1 MKNTRFHSQ
10 RYAISFF
17 VGLAAL
23 GAGVITVLPARE
35 KKFTRMEIGE
45 TRIIAEAASSR
56 EERMRGL
63 SGRKDLGSSHGMLF
77 VFENPDFHSIWMKG
91 MYFPI
96 DIIWIS
102 KGKVVDLERNVS
114 PPIPLGSTD
123 TSSLTIYSP
132 DVPAE
137 FVLETR
143 AGFVRDHD
151 IRIGDAVKFFFDDTT
166 SSVRG
171 EKEESFHGASLKKNN
186 SADPPPLAGHEY
198 FIETLRAMPPTGD
211 NFRID
216 EILKE
221 TDAYHEYGISYIS
234 DGLAISGVMNVPR
247 GPVPKSGFPVLILNH
262 GLIDPSVYFSGRGS
276 KREKDFFARHG
287 YLTIH
292 PDYRGHAKSDPN
304 PFLYHDFYVGYTRDV
319 LNSIE
324 AIKKAKLPI
333 FDKNRIGMWGHSMG
347 GGIAARIMVLSPD
360 IRAYVLFAPI
370 SADVEDNF
378 YELSQDELGRL
389 AEIYGV
395 GENARAL
402 YKKMSPIE
410 YFDFVNA
417 PVQIHH
423 GLEDKDVSISFS
435 EKMFSVLRAHGKKI
449 EFFQYPGEPHEFI
462 EQWPTAAERALQF
475 FDLYVK
481 GGE

>member
-23 GAGVITVLPARE
+23 GAGVIAVLPARE
-35 KKFTRMEIGE
+35 KNFTRIEVGE
-45 TRIIAEAASSR
+45 TRVITEVVSSR
-56 EERMRGL
+56 EERARGL
-63 SGRKDLGSSHGMLF
+63 SGRRDLGSSHGMLF

-96 DIIWIS
+96 DIVWVN

-123 TSSLTIYSP
+123 TSSLTIYTP

-143 AGFVRDHD
+143 AGFVRDRD
-151 IRIGDAVKFFFDDTT
+151 IRIGDTVKIFFDNN
-166 SSVRG
+166 VPFHG
-171 EKEESFHGASLKKNN
+171 EKEKISREESLTKDQ
-186 SADPPPLAGHEY
+186 SAKEPPLPGREY
-198 FIETLRAMPPTGD
+198 FIETLRAMPPAGEG
-211 NFRID
+211 FRIN

-221 TDAYHEYGISYIS
+221 TDAYHEYAISYTS
-234 DGLAISGVMNVPR
+234 DGLMISGVMNVPR
-247 GPVPKSGFPVLILNH
+247 GPVPKGGFPVLILNH

-304 PFLYHDFYVGYTRDV
+304 PFPHHDFYVGYTKDV

-324 AIKKAKLPI
+324 AVKKTKLPI
-333 FDKNRIGMWGHSMG
+333 FDRNRIGMWGHSMG
-347 GGIAARIMVLSPD
+347 GGIAARAMALSQD

-395 GENARAL
+395 GESARAL

-410 YFDFVNA
+410 YFDSIKA

-423 GLEDKDVSISFS
+423 GLEDKDVPVEFS
-435 EKMFSVLRAHGKKI
+435 EKMYSALQKQGKKV
-449 EFFQYPGEPHEFI
+449 EFFSYPGEPHEFV
-462 EQWPTAAERALQF
+462 EQWPAAAERALQF

-481 GGE
+481 GDI